1 MKTNQKIILIF
12 ILVGFMALVCAGD
25 FALAQRDLEVIDYP
39 DVPGAVTPGKDTE
52 LPQYVKYLFNFAI
65 GLGGILA
72 FVILIFGGIKWM
84 TSAGDPTKINEAK
97 TKMLGGIIG
106 LILLLGAWF
115 IIDAINPK
123 LLSLKKMDKLE
134 PNTGIYVTGDF
145 TDNEGNVYQEKRW
158 YVGDIQS
165 FTNFVPTSME
175 FISEPL
181 ELLSVFEHTQEEFKG
196 SIEEIENTGKGSGAN
211 ISGKSI
217 SFQWAKSGFYLY
229 EEPDFDVLQKK
240 PEYLSGSAAVLKEWD
255 NMTESIKIK
264 HPSKQIIKMG
274 VAFTEPNFNGKCELV
289 LEGLY
294 EFFDDKISNDLIT
307 RLPDFPTSHPGAGK
321 DLSSMHIFTLDT
333 DKEQKGEVIFY
344 DEINC
349 QGNSFTT
356 TLERERGATGV
367 VTGNII
373 GSGSFVSHNFG
384 ANTADERVMSFKIN
398 GPYVVVIMTKGLG
411 VDKSNRI
418 CQRFL
423 KPNDTNCYGTLKGSN
438 VFDPDPNSDLKPRG
452 FFIVG
457 SN

>member
-1 MKTNQKIILIF
+1 
-12 ILVGFMALVCAGD
+12 MALVCAGD

-52 LPQYVKYLFNFAI
+52 LPQYIKYLFNFAI

-72 FVILIFGGIKWM
+72 FAILIFGGIKWM
-84 TSAGDPTKINEAK
+84 TSAGDPTAINAAK

-115 IIDAINPK
+115 IIDAINPN

-134 PNTGIYVTGDF
+134 PNTGIYITGDV
-145 TDNEGNVYQEKRW
+145 TDNKGNTFQETRW
-158 YVGDIQS
+158 YVGDIQG
-165 FTNFVPTSME
+165 FTDFIPTSME
-175 FISEPL
+175 FISKPAD
-181 ELLSVFEHTQEEFKG
+181 LLSIFTHTQEEYKG
-196 SIEEIENTGKGSGAN
+196 SVDEFENTAGAH
-211 ISGKSI
+211 SVGGCKSI

-229 EEPDFDVLQKK
+229 EEPDFDVLAKK
-240 PEYLSGSAAVLKEWD
+240 PEYLSGSVAVLEEWD

-264 HPSKQIIKMG
+264 HPSKKIIKMG
-274 VAFTEPNFNGKCELV
+274 IAFNEPNFNGKCELV

-294 EFFDDKISNDLIT
+294 EFFDEKISDNLIT
-307 RLPDFPTSHPGAGK
+307 ELPDFPTSHPGVGK

-333 DKEQKGEVIFY
+333 DKEQSGEVIFY

-349 QGNSFTT
+349 QGNSFSIPLKGKTNMQ
-356 TLERERGATGV
+356 GV
-367 VTGNII
+367 MQMGNFINH
-373 GSGSFVSHNFG
+373 SFG

-398 GPYVVVIMTKGLG
+398 GPYVVIIMTKGLTHDP
-411 VDKSNRI
+411 VVLQKRI

-452 FFIVG
+452 FFIV
-457 SN
+457 SSK

>member
-1 MKTNQKIILIF
+1 M
-12 ILVGFMALVCAGD
+12 
-25 FALAQRDLEVIDYP
+25 
-39 DVPGAVTPGKDTE
+39 
-52 LPQYVKYLFNFAI
+52 
-65 GLGGILA
+65 GI
-72 FVILIFGGIKWM
+72 
-84 TSAGDPTKINEAK
+84 
-97 TKMLGGIIG
+97 
-106 LILLLGAWF
+106 
-115 IIDAINPK
+115 
-123 LLSLKKMDKLE
+123 
-134 PNTGIYVTGDF
+134 
-145 TDNEGNVYQEKRW
+145 
-158 YVGDIQS
+158 
-165 FTNFVPTSME
+165 
-175 FISEPL
+175 
-181 ELLSVFEHTQEEFKG
+181 
-196 SIEEIENTGKGSGAN
+196 
-211 ISGKSI
+211 
-217 SFQWAKSGFYLY
+217 
-229 EEPDFDVLQKK
+229 
-240 PEYLSGSAAVLKEWD
+240 
-255 NMTESIKIK
+255 
-264 HPSKQIIKMG
+264 
-274 VAFTEPNFNGKCELV
+274 AFTEPNFNGKCELV

-294 EFFDDKISNDLIT
+294 EFFDDKISDDLIT

-398 GPYVVVIMTKGLG
+398 GPYVVIIMTKGLG

-452 FFIVG
+452 FFHFNTYPCWIYGAGLRGGFCSRAKGFG
-457 SN
+457 SY